1 MSKHRPWDADGVWR
15 DSNGKSLQVPSPPE
29 LCIVARANSEADAR
43 LIAAA
48 PQMLEALKDI
58 ANGPIADLEMAR
70 EIAVRAIAAAEG
82 KE

>member
-1 MSKHRPWDADGVWR
+1 
-15 DSNGKSLQVPSPPE
+15 
-29 LCIVARANSEADAR
+29 
-43 LIAAA
+43 
-48 PQMLEALKDI
+48 MLEALKDI